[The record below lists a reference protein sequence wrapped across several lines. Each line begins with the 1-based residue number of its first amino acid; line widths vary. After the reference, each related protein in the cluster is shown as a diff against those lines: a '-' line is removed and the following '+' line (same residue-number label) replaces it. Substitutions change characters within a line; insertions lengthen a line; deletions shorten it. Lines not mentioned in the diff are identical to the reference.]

1 VLLARSPG
9 SHEIFLVHRADNLRF
24 LGGFVAF
31 PGGKVAPEDRTLA
44 GSADPVAVQRVT
56 AIRELFE
63 ETGVL
68 MARRRDGSFPLPDP
82 VLSQWRRDLLG
93 AGPAEARTFHR
104 MLDELELSLHPED
117 LRYAGS
123 RVTPPFSLM
132 RFDTAF
138 FIADLPPGQQAEV
151 WPGELQAGAWLSATE
166 AVAQWNGGKLL
177 LAPPT
182 LSMLAE
188 LQGRPIE
195 ELPRVEEVLGSN
207 SSIPAIWFSPAV
219 QMIPLFSRGLPPSTH
234 TNAYLVGTGP
244 RYLIDPGP
252 VDPPEQ
258 ALLFDIL
265 DRHRD
270 EGRPLTAIVLTH
282 HHPDHVGAA
291 NACAARYR
299 VPVLAH
305 PETARL
311 LMGKPPRPL
320 CAAEGKA
327 GDHIE
332 VTGFLND
339 GDTLDLGESPNE
351 SGGPVPRSG
360 KRELGPPRTADG
372 PVPRSGKREL
382 GPPRTADGRWALH
395 AIHTP
400 GHAPG
405 HLVFHEPR
413 YRLLFVGD
421 LISMLSSVVI
431 APPEGNLAQY
441 LTSLRRVLDYP
452 CRILFPAHGGPST
465 RAAHVLQESIDHRL
479 ERERQL
485 LDALADGPRSVPEL
499 VTLVYRG
506 LPANL
511 RRFAELQVQA
521 HLEKLAAEGKLG
533 PQR

>member
-1 VLLARSPG
+1 
-9 SHEIFLVHRADNLRF
+9 
-24 LGGFVAF
+24 VAF
-31 PGGKVAPEDRTLA
+31 PGGKVAPEDRALA
-44 GSADPVAVQRVT
+44 GPDDPDAVQRV
-56 AIRELFE
+56 AAVRELFE
-63 ETGVL
+63 EAGVL
-68 MARRRDGSFPLPDP
+68 LARRRDGSFPLPDP
-82 VLSQWRRDLLG
+82 VLDQWRRNLLS
-93 AGPAEARTFHR
+93 AGPAEASAFSR
-104 MLDELELSLHPED
+104 MLTELELSLHPED
-117 LRYAGS
+117 LRDAGS
-123 RVTPPFSLM
+123 RVTPPFSAV

-138 FIADLPPGQQAEV
+138 FIANLPPGQQAEV
-151 WPGELQAGAWLSATE
+151 WPGELQAGSWLSA
-166 AVAQWNGGKLL
+166 ADALAQWNDGKLL
-177 LAPPT
+177 LSPPT
-182 LSMLAE
+182 LSMLTE
-188 LQGRPIE
+188 LRDRAIE
-195 ELPRVEEVLGSN
+195 DLPRVEEVLGSTAM
-207 SSIPAIWFSPAV
+207 PAIWFSPAV

-258 ALLFDIL
+258 ALLLDIL
-265 DRHRD
+265 DGHWD
-270 EGRPLTAIVLTH
+270 AGRPLTAIVLTH

-291 NACAARYR
+291 NVCAARYR

-311 LMGKPPRPL
+311 LAGKV
-320 CAAEGKA
+320 
-327 GDHIE
+327 E

-339 GDTLDLGESPNE
+339 GDTLDLGESPA
-351 SGGPVPRSG
+351 R
-360 KRELGPPRTADG
+360 
-372 PVPRSGKREL
+372 
-382 GPPRTADGRWALH
+382 DGRWALH
-395 AIHTP
+395 ALHTP

-413 YRLLFVGD
+413 YRLLFAGD

-441 LTSLRRVLDYP
+441 LASLRRVLDYP

-465 RAAHVLQESIDHRL
+465 RASHVLQQNIEHRL

-511 RRFAELQVQA
+511 RRLAELQVQA
-521 HLEKLAAEGKLG
+521 HLEKLTAEGKLG